1 MSTKIQAIVVAGE
14 PFSITTMRIINT
26 MEIPNRI
33 LIIRKVTLLNVSRIA
48 PPTIICVRE
57 AIKNKLISKPII
69 SARESHNLLEVKII
83 HLFFSKTVYIHFILI
98 TIIST
103 L

>member
-1 MSTKIQAIVVAGE
+1 
-14 PFSITTMRIINT
+14 
-26 MEIPNRI
+26 MEIPNKI
-33 LIIRKVTLLNVSRIA
+33 LIIRKVTLLNVSRTV

-98 TIIST
+98 TIINT